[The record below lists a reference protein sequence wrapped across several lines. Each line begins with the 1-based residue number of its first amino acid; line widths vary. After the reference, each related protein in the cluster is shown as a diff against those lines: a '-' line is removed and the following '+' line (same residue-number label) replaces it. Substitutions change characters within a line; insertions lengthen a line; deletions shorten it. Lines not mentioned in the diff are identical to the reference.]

1 MGIRV
6 EIVGISVEI
15 VGDQG
20 NYSWG
25 SGRRQL
31 VLRVD
36 TVQSVI
42 REETVGEQGRYS
54 WGTG

>member
-1 MGIRV
+1 LGIRV